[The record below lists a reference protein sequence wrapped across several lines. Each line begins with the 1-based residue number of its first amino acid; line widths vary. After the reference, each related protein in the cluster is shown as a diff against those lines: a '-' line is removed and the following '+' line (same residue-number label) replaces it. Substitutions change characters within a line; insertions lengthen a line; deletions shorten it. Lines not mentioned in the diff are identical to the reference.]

1 MSQVLPL
8 VPLLDKTSLSSE
20 HQIHPFFL
28 EVHGEAWE
36 AGHISTQKSRTPRR
50 YSMATIYPMEVQNS
64 KAPLSSH
71 QQALSALHDDA
82 D

>member
-28 EVHGEAWE
+28 GVHGEAWE
-36 AGHISTQKSRTPRR
+36 AGHISAQKSRTPRR
-50 YSMATIYPMEVQNS
+50 YSMAAVYPTEVQNS
-64 KAPLSSH
+64 KAPVFSP
-71 QQALSALHDDA
+71 ANTVRFA
-82 D
+82 